1 MSVAGIDF
9 GNLNMLIAQTAKG
22 GVDVILND
30 SSNRQTATAVSVQGK
45 ERFIGDSGAALA
57 RTNLLNTVMGMKM
70 LVGRKYDDPDV
81 QREIAKNP
89 FRTEKMAHG
98 GVGIVVSY
106 NDQPMTISAE
116 HFLGMVLVK
125 AKDISSK
132 ANGGVNLADSV
143 LAVPHW
149 FTQSQRR
156 GIQQACEIAGL
167 NCLKVTNESNAI
179 ALSYGIFKSAKKL
192 FSETEPTHVMFIDIG
207 YTGYCVTI
215 VDFIQEN
222 MRVLSTVCDRHV
234 GGRDFDD
241 VIIEFLAEEF
251 QKKTNINVRNNK
263 KAILKLQAAAEKAK
277 KTLSPAGVTEASI
290 SVECLAE
297 DRDLNALLTK
307 DEFERRATP
316 IVDRLRAPIE
326 RALREAGLAKRDISE
341 TEIVGGSS
349 RINIV
354 KKTLG
359 EILELDPQ
367 AMNYGLK
374 TTMNADEAV
383 CRGAALQCAML
394 SSRMKV
400 KPFNILDTLAYG
412 IDAHFDATSTASG
425 EDENASPAAPSISR
439 VSLYKRGDEIP
450 HKPRRITFRN
460 KTSDFA
466 ITLQYDDESA
476 EILPPQESR
485 FIGRYT
491 VHIPA
496 DLRDQGSDIRVTFAL
511 DKSGLVFLQ
520 SAQLMQEFTE
530 AENKEADAKAAAEA
544 KEAEQKGAEGKEAEA
559 VKKRFRKIDLNVTID
574 EPGLSRDQIRTAIE
588 IEASMAFEDRLI
600 QETADKR
607 NELESYIYAMR
618 DRLDGNLR
626 EYATSEERDKLKSL
640 MTVAEDWLYNEGF
653 ESTKSEYARKI
664 DELRLVGDKVELRFN
679 EVTARPP
686 AIDSLKRQM
695 DLCKSF
701 AANYDEAHAHITDEE
716 RDRIRK
722 EVQKTEAWLYDH
734 ISRQDE
740 LPKSSDPILTAD
752 LISKKR
758 NELFV
763 ATNPIMIKP
772 KPKPAEPAPQ
782 PSSNNDAKNSNN
794 NDNSNNNGPPPAPE
808 SQSKDTA
815 MDEDETAHTE
825 GAESK

>member
-1 MSVAGIDF
+1 M
-9 GNLNMLIAQTAKG
+9 
-22 GVDVILND
+22 
-30 SSNRQTATAVSVQGK
+30 
-45 ERFIGDSGAALA
+45 
-57 RTNLLNTVMGMKM
+57 LNTIQGMK
-70 LVGRKYDDPDV
+70 LLIGRKFDDADV
-81 QREIAKNP
+81 QREIAKVP

-98 GVGIVVSY
+98 GVGIVITY
-106 NDQPMTISAE
+106 NDEPMTISAE
-116 HFLGMVLVK
+116 HFLAMVLVK
-125 AKDISSK
+125 AKDISAK
-132 ANGGVNLADSV
+132 ANNGVNLADSV

-149 FTQSQRR
+149 FTQAQRR
-156 GIQQACEIAGL
+156 GLLQACEIASL

-179 ALSYGIFKSAKKL
+179 ALSFGIFKSAKKL

-207 YTGYCVTI
+207 FTGYCVTI

-222 MRVLSTVCDRHV
+222 MRVRSTVCDRQL

-251 QKKTNINVRNNK
+251 QKKTGINVRNNK

-307 DEFERRATP
+307 EEFERRAAP
-316 IVDRLRAPIE
+316 LVNRLRAPIE
-326 RALREAGLAKRDISE
+326 RALREAGLSKKDLAE
-341 TEIVGGSS
+341 TEVVGGST

-359 EILELDPQ
+359 EILELDPH

-400 KPFNILDTLAYG
+400 KPFNIIDTLAYG
-412 IDAHFDATSTASG
+412 IDAHFDASTAASG
-425 EDENASPAAPSISR
+425 EEDSTAASTSR

-450 HKPRRITFRN
+450 HKPRRVTFRN
-460 KTSDFA
+460 KTQDFT
-466 ITLQYDDESA
+466 ITLQYDDESV
-476 EILPPQESR
+476 ELLPPGESR
-485 FIGRYT
+485 LIGRYT
-491 VHIPA
+491 VHVPA
-496 DLRDQGSDIRVTFAL
+496 EHREHPSDIRVTFAL
-511 DKSGLVFLQ
+511 DKSGLVILQ
-520 SAQLMQEFTE
+520 SAQLMQELTE
-530 AENKEADAKAAAEA
+530 EEA
-544 KEAEQKGAEGKEAEA
+544 KEAESKAAEGKADEKAEQKDGEAS
-559 VKKRFRKIDLNVTID
+559 KKKFRKIDLQVTID
-574 EPGLSRDQIRTAIE
+574 EPGLSRDQIKGAIE
-588 IEASMAFEDRLI
+588 LEASMAFEDRLI

-618 DRLDGNLR
+618 DRLDGNLK
-626 EYATSEERDKLKSL
+626 EYATSSERDSLKSL

-664 DELRLVGDKVELRFN
+664 DELRLVGDKIELRFN

-686 AIDSLKRQM
+686 AIDALKKQM

-701 AANYDEAHAHITDEE
+701 AANYDEAHAHITDED

-734 ISRQDE
+734 ISRQDD
-740 LPKSSDPILTAD
+740 LVKNADPILTAD

-758 NELFV
+758 NELFI

-782 PSSNNDAKNSNN
+782 ANTNSDAKN
-794 NDNSNNNGPPPAPE
+794 NSNSNDKSPPPAPE
-808 SQSKDTA
+808 ENKSEGKDSKDTA
-815 MDEDETAHTE
+815 MDEDEA
-825 GAESK
+825 K

>member
-57 RTNLLNTVMGMKM
+57 RTNLLNTVMGMKL
-70 LVGRKYDDPDV
+70 LVGRKYDDADV
-81 QREIAKNP
+81 QRELAKVP
-89 FRTEKMAHG
+89 YRTEKMAHG
-98 GVGIVVSY
+98 GVGIIVSY

-125 AKDISSK
+125 AKDISLK
-132 ANGGVNLADSV
+132 ANNGINLADSV

-149 FTQSQRR
+149 FTQAQRR
-156 GIQQACEIAGL
+156 SILQACEIAGL

-179 ALSYGIFKSAKKL
+179 ALSFGIFKSAKKL
-192 FSETEPTHVMFIDIG
+192 FSETEPTHVMFIDMG

-222 MRVLSTVCDRHV
+222 MRVRSTVCDRHV

-251 QKKTNINVRNNK
+251 QKKTGINVRNNK

-277 KTLSPAGVTEASI
+277 KTLSPAGVSEASI

-307 DEFERRATP
+307 DEFERRAAP
-316 IVDRLRAPIE
+316 LVNRLRDPIE
-326 RALREAGLAKRDISE
+326 RALREAGLSKKDLAE
-341 TEIVGGSS
+341 TEVVGGST

-359 EILELDPQ
+359 EILELDPA

-394 SSRMKV
+394 SSRLKV
-400 KPFNILDTLAYG
+400 KPFHIVDTLAYG
-412 IDAHFDATSTASG
+412 IDAHFDATPTSG
-425 EDENASPAAPSISR
+425 EDESPVASTSR

-450 HKPRRITFRN
+450 HKPRRVTFRN
-460 KTSDFA
+460 KTADFS
-466 ITLQYDDESA
+466 IVLQYDDESSTL
-476 EILPPQESR
+476 LPPGESR

-491 VHIPA
+491 VHVPA
-496 DLRDQGSDIRVTFAL
+496 EHREHASDIRVTFGL
-511 DKSGLVFLQ
+511 DKSGLVYLQ
-520 SAQLMQEFTE
+520 SAQLLQELTE
-530 AENKEADAKAAAEA
+530 AETKEAEA
-544 KEAEQKGAEGKEAEA
+544 KEAEGKSADENKNTTEAKEGDTAA
-559 VKKRFRKIDLNVTID
+559 KKRFRKIDLQVSI
-574 EPGLSRDQIRTAIE
+574 EEHGLSRDQIKAAIE

-607 NELESYIYAMR
+607 NELESYIYSMR
-618 DRLDGNLR
+618 DRLDGNLK
-626 EYATSEERDKLKSL
+626 EYATPAERDQLKSL

-653 ESTKSEYARKI
+653 ESTKGEYARKI
-664 DELRLVGDKVELRFN
+664 DELRLVGDKIELRFN

-686 AIDSLKRQM
+686 AIDALKKQM

-701 AANYDEAHAHITDEE
+701 AANYDEAHAHISDED

-722 EVQKTEAWLYDH
+722 EVQKTESWLYDH

-740 LPKSSDPILTAD
+740 LPTNADPILTAD
-752 LISKKR
+752 LIAKKR
-758 NELFV
+758 NDLFV

-772 KPKPAEPAPQ
+772 KPKPVEPAAQPQ
-782 PSSNNDAKNSNN
+782 ANTNSNN
-794 NDNSNNNGPPPAPE
+794 SDSKDAKDANSDTKSDG
-808 SQSKDTA
+808 KDTA
-815 MDEDETAHTE
+815 MDEDEPA
-825 GAESK
+825 GAEAK